1 MAPTPYKHDY
11 TYITRDIQLDIFKTL
26 KTVNK
31 KTGRTVEE
39 ELLDYCR
46 SPRSIIDL
54 KAFLGIKDKKSIQAR
69 FTKPLMQQGKL
80 KFIYP
85 ETPRSNLQRY
95 LNTEVEITPELEETM
110 VQLAKTE
117 RHLELERKTL
127 KFCKVP
133 RSLGEIKDHVGLA
146 GYDIVRKRAVQPL
159 IDQGKIKL
167 LYPHDPLYKMQKYV
181 VAESCAGYQPFTE
194 EAILA
199 YCETPRTKEEI
210 KNNFAVGQD
219 LLYKVLNPIIEQ
231 GKLIYTKST
240 RIGGTIIHKKLVR
253 SKIPQ
258 EGSVEKKTLPSNEE
272 IVEFCTTP
280 RCYYE
285 VRKAFAINDYT
296 CRKIVNKLIEVKKL
310 ALTVER
316 INSHRKLI
324 KNG

>member
-181 VAESCAGYQPFTE
+181 VAES
-194 EAILA
+194 
-199 YCETPRTKEEI
+199 
-210 KNNFAVGQD
+210 
-219 LLYKVLNPIIEQ
+219 
-231 GKLIYTKST
+231 
-240 RIGGTIIHKKLVR
+240 
-253 SKIPQ
+253 
-258 EGSVEKKTLPSNEE
+258 
-272 IVEFCTTP
+272 
-280 RCYYE
+280 
-285 VRKAFAINDYT
+285 
-296 CRKIVNKLIEVKKL
+296 
-310 ALTVER
+310 
-316 INSHRKLI
+316 
-324 KNG
+324 